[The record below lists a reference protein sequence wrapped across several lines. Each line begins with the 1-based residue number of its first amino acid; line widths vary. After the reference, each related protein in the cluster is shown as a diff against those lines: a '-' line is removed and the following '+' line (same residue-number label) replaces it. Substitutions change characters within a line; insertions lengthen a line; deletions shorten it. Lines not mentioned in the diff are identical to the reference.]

1 MTDLFMIVKNNM
13 KRQKGDMVT
22 FLVMTLISSFL
33 IYNAFVSLFGAGKVV
48 DKRFEE
54 INGADEVFIID
65 DSEGS
70 RDALE
75 KALDRDEIEDYE
87 AVDLLAFT
95 CEYRSGSD
103 EDFQT
108 FTFLAESV
116 ENGNRIMDVV
126 PEGTSLSENGVL
138 IPYCMGTAFE
148 EGDTLVL
155 KIEDEIYELTV
166 EGYTENPYYCST
178 MNINVYYL
186 YLSPS
191 MVDELAAHSGNG
203 MAPAVVKDR
212 LYNCTAKEGTDL
224 EKLEQEISE
233 AYNKN
238 IAPWAEA
245 DPAHF
250 YELDITL
257 NWSSMR
263 MGDMIFPS
271 IVSAMMLV
279 FAVIIL
285 TISLTITIFS
295 ISNFIQ
301 RNMKNTGILEACGYT
316 TKELR
321 NALTIQIMSVAGVG
335 TLAGILI
342 AFLVSN
348 KMGYLFSI
356 IMGITW
362 DQGTDIL
369 SGIITASGIL
379 LVVFVTVRL
388 FSRKYKKITVLD
400 ALRGGITNHNFKR
413 DFFPLDKTA
422 LPLPLVLSLKE
433 TFGSLRKNI
442 AIVLMVAVLTVS
454 ALVGFGS
461 LDSFTLK
468 EDGLLS
474 VMGFE
479 GGDLYL
485 HAGEGYADDFS
496 KLEGV
501 TNVYV
506 DQTAELT
513 AEFGDESKKLN
524 TIAVEDMKAAV
535 NTVLIEGRKP
545 QADNEVMI
553 TWPAANDLGAS
564 VGDVVTI
571 ASGDIRKEFI
581 VVGLDQRMQ
590 QAGRS
595 MMITMEGL
603 DRLGAKSEVY
613 DYYITAEDSITYD
626 ELKATVD
633 RYAEENG
640 EVFNCQDVQAVMMGT
655 IETVTDAMKAICAV
669 LAILTA
675 VIVVFVESLLV
686 RAKITKEWRGMGIN
700 KALGMNSGDLLA
712 QITLSNIPAVVTGAL
727 LGVLVS
733 GWAGRGFIKAAFSYM
748 GIKKI
753 AFEISFQWMA
763 VVFIGLIAIALITS
777 AAAGLKV
784 KKIIP
789 MEMITEE

>member
-1 MTDLFMIVKNNM
+1 MIKCI
-13 KRQKGDMVT
+13 
-22 FLVMTLISSFL
+22 FW
-33 IYNAFVSLFGAGKVV
+33 
-48 DKRFEE
+48 E
-54 INGADEVFIID
+54 INLQIYYNGKYAFQQEFFH
-65 DSEGS
+65 
-70 RDALE
+70 E
-75 KALDRDEIEDYE
+75 KA
-87 AVDLLAFT
+87 
-95 CEYRSGSD
+95 
-103 EDFQT
+103 
-108 FTFLAESV
+108 FLFFASV
-116 ENGNRIMDVV
+116 QPVYCIMK
-126 PEGTSLSENGVL
+126 ET
-138 IPYCMGTAFE
+138 
-148 EGDTLVL
+148 
-155 KIEDEIYELTV
+155 
-166 EGYTENPYYCST
+166 
-178 MNINVYYL
+178 
-186 YLSPS
+186 
-191 MVDELAAHSGNG
+191 LAAHSGNG
-203 MAPAVVKDR
+203 VAPAVVKDR

-257 NWSSMR
+257 NWSNMR

-356 IMGITW
+356 IMGLTW

-422 LPLPLVLSLKE
+422 LPLPLALSLKE

-485 HAGEGYADDFS
+485 HAGEGYADDFG

-545 QADNEVMI
+545 RADNEVMI

-595 MMITMEGL
+595 MV
-603 DRLGAKSEVY
+603 SH
-613 DYYITAEDSITYD
+613 S
-626 ELKATVD
+626 
-633 RYAEENG
+633 
-640 EVFNCQDVQAVMMGT
+640 
-655 IETVTDAMKAICAV
+655 
-669 LAILTA
+669 
-675 VIVVFVESLLV
+675 S
-686 RAKITKEWRGMGIN
+686 KE
-700 KALGMNSGDLLA
+700 
-712 QITLSNIPAVVTGAL
+712 
-727 LGVLVS
+727 
-733 GWAGRGFIKAAFSYM
+733 
-748 GIKKI
+748 
-753 AFEISFQWMA
+753 
-763 VVFIGLIAIALITS
+763 
-777 AAAGLKV
+777 
-784 KKIIP
+784 
-789 MEMITEE
+789 

>member
-1 MTDLFMIVKNNM
+1 M
-13 KRQKGDMVT
+13 
-22 FLVMTLISSFL
+22 
-33 IYNAFVSLFGAGKVV
+33 
-48 DKRFEE
+48 
-54 INGADEVFIID
+54 
-65 DSEGS
+65 
-70 RDALE
+70 
-75 KALDRDEIEDYE
+75 
-87 AVDLLAFT
+87 
-95 CEYRSGSD
+95 
-103 EDFQT
+103 
-108 FTFLAESV
+108 
-116 ENGNRIMDVV
+116 
-126 PEGTSLSENGVL
+126 
-138 IPYCMGTAFE
+138 
-148 EGDTLVL
+148 
-155 KIEDEIYELTV
+155 
-166 EGYTENPYYCST
+166 
-178 MNINVYYL
+178 
-186 YLSPS
+186 
-191 MVDELAAHSGNG
+191 
-203 MAPAVVKDR
+203 
-212 LYNCTAKEGTDL
+212 
-224 EKLEQEISE
+224 
-233 AYNKN
+233 
-238 IAPWAEA
+238 
-245 DPAHF
+245 
-250 YELDITL
+250 
-257 NWSSMR
+257 
-263 MGDMIFPS
+263 
-271 IVSAMMLV
+271 
-279 FAVIIL
+279 
-285 TISLTITIFS
+285 
-295 ISNFIQ
+295 
-301 RNMKNTGILEACGYT
+301 
-316 TKELR
+316 
-321 NALTIQIMSVAGVG
+321 
-335 TLAGILI
+335 
-342 AFLVSN
+342 
-348 KMGYLFSI
+348 
-356 IMGITW
+356 
-362 DQGTDIL
+362 
-369 SGIITASGIL
+369 
-379 LVVFVTVRL
+379 
-388 FSRKYKKITVLD
+388 
-400 ALRGGITNHNFKR
+400 
-413 DFFPLDKTA
+413 
-422 LPLPLVLSLKE
+422 
-433 TFGSLRKNI
+433 
-442 AIVLMVAVLTVS
+442 
-454 ALVGFGS
+454 
-461 LDSFTLK
+461 
-468 EDGLLS
+468 S

-545 QADNEVMI
+545 RADNEVMI